1 MGVEGG
7 EPGINRDPPNLSG
20 PIKDPEEGK
29 LCICDKIPRLAKGFA
44 KAWKLFT
51 FEEFEGGL
59 GARWALT
66 KKRYQY
72 EIDDRKVLSSEHI
85 G

>member
-7 EPGINRDPPNLSG
+7 EPGINRDPPNSSG

-29 LCICDKIPRLAKGFA
+29 LCICDKIPRLAKG
-44 KAWKLFT
+44 WKLFT
-51 FEEFEGGL
+51 FEEFEGVL

>member
-7 EPGINRDPPNLSG
+7 EPGINRDPPNSSG

-29 LCICDKIPRLAKGFA
+29 LCICDKIPRLAKG
-44 KAWKLFT
+44 WKLFT

-59 GARWALT
+59 DGL
-66 KKRYQY
+66 
-72 EIDDRKVLSSEHI
+72 
-85 G
+85 